1 MNQSSTSGLHVA
13 AKEFRLRDERVV
25 SEQNVVIAGET
36 KLGSLVLSFIYD

>member
-25 SEQNVVIAGET
+25 SEQNVGDCGVR
-36 KLGSLVLSFIYD
+36 LS